1 MPTTSPITTLGGDR
15 TTAELIALAVREM
28 TAVPCAE
35 QRAFSAASLELAAGA
50 LLYVGDG
57 GSSVPVD
64 PDADRVAGELQALA
78 RELIALAQ
86 TQRAPLEEPAVVG
99 AMRVQRRLQAAA
111 VEEAFAEAAESL
123 AAAVGTLVALA
134 HPATVELA
142 GALALTASDLG
153 ATGRTERPPALMAA

>member
-1 MPTTSPITTLGGDR
+1 
-15 TTAELIALAVREM
+15 M
-28 TAVPCAE
+28 TAVPYAE
-35 QRAFSAASLELAAGA
+35 QPAFSAASLELAAGA
-50 LLYVGDG
+50 LRYVGDR
-57 GSSVPVD
+57 GSSIPID
-64 PDADRVAGELQALA
+64 ADADRVAGELQALA

-86 TQRAPLEEPAVVG
+86 SQRAPLDEPAVVG
-99 AMRVQRRLQAAA
+99 AMRVQQRLHATD

-153 ATGRTERPPALMAA
+153 ATARTERSPALTAA